1 MLTSKNPA
9 KSRPL
14 SANVKRLM
22 RLARASPENE
32 KVQKSGRQFSV
43 KDLACCSKQGSL
55 FMEAASMG
63 FSMEDFA
70 PLYMTSQV
78 AGIFD
83 VYFSTSN
90 GVDNNDLFSLM
101 QVPMLLKSP
110 ETVVEALYWI
120 DDIIERAQ
128 EGENKSLLVSRAYD
142 AEKLRLP
149 PALEALPE
157 EPNRNEDDLAYA
169 YWLGYI
175 YRCECLMHE
184 ESSRMVYGAFTEGI
198 MREAYKRLLES
209 PMGERDLVD
218 SATDI
223 CGELDRL
230 LVEKLWPEKQK
241 RQQEK
246 QEKECLRKGSGV
258 KNKTLCGKRKEVHMQ
273 QGSKKT
279 GSGREAGGQGG

>member
-1 MLTSKNPA
+1 MQTSRNPA

-22 RLARASPENE
+22 RLSRASPKNTA
-32 KVQKSGRQFSV
+32 VQKSGRQFSV
-43 KDLACCSKQGSL
+43 KDLACCAKQGSL

-63 FSMEDFA
+63 IGMEEFA
-70 PLYMTSQV
+70 PLYMESQV

-90 GVDNNDLFSLM
+90 NAEGSGLFALL

-120 DDIIERAQ
+120 DDIISRAE

-142 AEKLRLP
+142 AETLRLP
-149 PALEALPE
+149 PAPEALPN
-157 EPNRNEDDLAYA
+157 EPNRNVDELAYA

-175 YRCECLMHE
+175 YRCESLMHE
-184 ESSRMVYGAFTEGI
+184 ESSRMVYGAFPEGI

-209 PMGERDLVD
+209 QDADCDLSDCAVG
-218 SATDI
+218 I
-223 CGELDRL
+223 CEELDRF
-230 LVEKLWPEKQK
+230 LVEKLWPE
-241 RQQEK
+241 QEK
-246 QEKECLRKGSGV
+246 QARERQEKECARETTTNTDSTADTEATNVGSDHG
-258 KNKTLCGKRKEVHMQ
+258 T
-273 QGSKKT
+273 
-279 GSGREAGGQGG
+279 